1 MSESGPI
8 KSHWDLIVWQKA
20 VRLVVVL
27 YDLTKGFPKE
37 ETYGPMSQI
46 RRAATS
52 IPANI
57 AEGQGRR
64 LKGEYQHFL
73 GNARG
78 SLWELD
84 THIEVS
90 FLLGFITE
98 AQYQDIR
105 TKLDEIGR
113 MLNGLM
119 RSISDS
125 SLPPPPASNI

>member
-1 MSESGPI
+1 MSESNPI
-8 KSHWDLIVWQKA
+8 KSHRDLLVWQKA
-20 VRLVVVL
+20 VKLVVVL

-37 ETYGPMSQI
+37 ETYGLISQI

-98 AQYQDIR
+98 SQYQDTR
-105 TKLDEIGR
+105 TKMDEVGR
-113 MLNGLM
+113 MLNGRM

-125 SLPPPPASNI
+125 SPPSP